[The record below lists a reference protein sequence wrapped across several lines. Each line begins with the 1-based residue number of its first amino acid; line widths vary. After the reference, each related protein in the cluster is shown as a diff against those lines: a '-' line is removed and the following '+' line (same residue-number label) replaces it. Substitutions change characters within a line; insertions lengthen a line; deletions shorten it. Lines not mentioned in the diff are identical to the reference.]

1 MNKRSNTIARAV
13 NIDQKAI
20 CCDGIGTHEVIIADC
35 NFGIDSIF
43 FFLGL
48 GDCTI
53 KKDAVSFFDGCIEA
67 NFGKG
72 YRTAAGYSVSF
83 GQIRCDSPEC
93 GLSVRN
99 IISFKTAF
107 FKI

>member
-48 GDCTI
+48 GRLYGQE
-53 KKDAVSFFDGCIEA
+53 DAVSFFDGCIEA
-67 NFGKG
+67 DFG
-72 YRTAAGYSVSF
+72 
-83 GQIRCDSPEC
+83 
-93 GLSVRN
+93 
-99 IISFKTAF
+99 
-107 FKI
+107 